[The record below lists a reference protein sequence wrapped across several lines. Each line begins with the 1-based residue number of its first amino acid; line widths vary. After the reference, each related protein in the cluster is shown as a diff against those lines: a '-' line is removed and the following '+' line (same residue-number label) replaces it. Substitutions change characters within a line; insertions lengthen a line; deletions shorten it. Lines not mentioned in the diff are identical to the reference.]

1 MNPSPP
7 AIMKALFMIEVSLH
21 YFNAGQDSE
30 GHGKQMRFPEQAEA
44 FWQCSPYGHQTHFMV
59 NKKISGIQS
68 VSIHLL
74 QLNIKPDPMPSSRIC
89 LPF

>member
-7 AIMKALFMIEVSLH
+7 AIMKALFMIEVALGNFST
-21 YFNAGQDSE
+21 GQDSE
-30 GHGKQMRFPEQAEA
+30 GHGKQMRFPEQTEA
-44 FWQCSPYGHQTHFMV
+44 FWQCSPYGHQPHFVV
-59 NKKISGIQS
+59 NKKISGIQP

-74 QLNIKPDPMPSSRIC
+74 PLNIKPDPTPSSRTC